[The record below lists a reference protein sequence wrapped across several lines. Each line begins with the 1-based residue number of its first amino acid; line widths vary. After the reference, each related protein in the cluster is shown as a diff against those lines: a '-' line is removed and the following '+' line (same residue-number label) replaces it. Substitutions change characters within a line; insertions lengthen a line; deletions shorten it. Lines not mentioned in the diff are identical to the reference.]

1 MLHPWRAILVC
12 LQCHSVG
19 TRLLCGGKVGGG
31 GETPLILVELLDLRL
46 LLLTTRQPEN
56 GCPIYALMES
66 IQPLPSGTES
76 IQPLPSCTESMQP
89 LPSRTESIQPLPS
102 GTESI
107 QPLPSGKES
116 IQPLPRGVESMKSLP
131 FGVEWIMIPLPF
143 GTTSVNH
150 HLAV

>member
-1 MLHPWRAILVC
+1 M
-12 LQCHSVG
+12 
-19 TRLLCGGKVGGG
+19 GGRWGGG

-56 GCPIYALMES
+56 GCPIYALM
-66 IQPLPSGTES
+66 
-76 IQPLPSCTESMQP
+76 
-89 LPSRTESIQPLPS
+89 ESIQPLPS